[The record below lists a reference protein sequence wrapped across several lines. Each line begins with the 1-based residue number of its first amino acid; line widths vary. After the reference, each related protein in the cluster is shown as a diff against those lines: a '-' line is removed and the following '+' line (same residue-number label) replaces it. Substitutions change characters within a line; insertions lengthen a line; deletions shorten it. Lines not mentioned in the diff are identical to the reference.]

1 MRRSIILMI
10 KGTSLS
16 LIALLLLTGCLA
28 LGIREGYRRFRYGVQ
43 EGVFLADIPLGRK
56 LQHEV
61 YAEVVSLAEG
71 SFQQPRNPFID
82 SLTGQLLPAQPGQKI
97 DVQATVEQIMQSRP
111 RAVLKPVIVPLE
123 PEITADLYRQIRHK
137 KSSFATGY
145 GNGGRG
151 KNISIAAGQINNFL
165 LAPGE
170 VFSFNRATM
179 PRDAEH
185 GYELAPIIVGNTVVP
200 GYGGGI
206 CQVSTTLYN
215 AVRQAGLEIV
225 ERYPHS
231 LPVDYVPR
239 GMDATVSNYLD
250 FKFRNST
257 DKFIMIKSAA
267 HGYLMVVEIWE

>member
-61 YAEVVSLAEG
+61 YAQVVSLAEN

-82 SLTGQLLPAQPGQKI
+82 PLTGQLLPAQPGQKI

-123 PEITADLYRQIRHK
+123 PEITADLYRQIR
-137 KSSFATGY
+137 
-145 GNGGRG
+145 
-151 KNISIAAGQINNFL
+151 
-165 LAPGE
+165 
-170 VFSFNRATM
+170 
-179 PRDAEH
+179 
-185 GYELAPIIVGNTVVP
+185 
-200 GYGGGI
+200 
-206 CQVSTTLYN
+206 
-215 AVRQAGLEIV
+215 
-225 ERYPHS
+225 
-231 LPVDYVPR
+231 
-239 GMDATVSNYLD
+239 
-250 FKFRNST
+250 
-257 DKFIMIKSAA
+257 
-267 HGYLMVVEIWE
+267 